1 MNFKRCTAVLLCVAM
16 LTSGGIFST
25 SVSAAGVENGVSATQ
40 SASNVII
47 DETGSIIK
55 VTGDKDYFT
64 NGVLD
69 SKGYLKSYT
78 NEMLTN
84 IRFKTSFSSKYGK
97 ISSKSV
103 MLYDSR
109 GGKQT
114 LKKDSNGY
122 YTADTTRPCRWYKI
136 VVQYKTIERK
146 IYKRTIKIDN
156 SKILIDGLKTEEN
169 RYINYDETSVYRV
182 FNNYIIPSGS
192 VTDINNSWLVNLL
205 KQYEITTY
213 SDFVKNGT
221 NANWKSFYEQSD
233 NGVYTWKTGEY
244 ALRQVKTGSDGK
256 KLEIIWAHRV
266 RVKPVTKEIDM
277 KNVFKQICEDEDDFY
292 SINIDDYKDILYDND
307 NYKCDLTYTNIFNVW
322 DLLYVQPYELDGKI
336 EYSEI
341 NSILDN
347 SESYDIMRM
356 VSVMDLSMLNC
367 SLFDLD
373 EDIDCKVYYS
383 LGEVN
388 DGDEIKWKQFKP
400 VSSEYGENMTLGEYV
415 YTRMNNTKINYR
427 KLREKYSAIADEY
440 SNKNGQDW
448 YGYANQIAQWYC
460 DARANIDY
468 EDSSEKNEGFY
479 KYNRYISK
487 DKNILKYLDAIYE
500 EFKKICDAGEVSD
513 DWYTSYNEAVKKSGV
528 KLKSLGNYLSNVH
541 NKYAALAKKY
551 EKLYD
556 EAGNKAICSIKVK
569 YKDIKGNTR
578 SFTVK
583 NVIVADFE

>member
-1 MNFKRCTAVLLCVAM
+1 MAALLCAAM
-16 LTSGGIFST
+16 LVSGGIFST
-25 SVSAAGVENGVSATQ
+25 AVSAAGVENGVSATQ

-47 DETGSIIK
+47 DETGSIVK
-55 VTGDKDYFT
+55 VIGDKDYFT

-97 ISSKSV
+97 TSSKSV
-103 MLYDSR
+103 ILYDSR

-114 LKKDSNGY
+114 LKKDSEGY
-122 YTADTTRPCRWYKI
+122 YTADTTRPCNWYKI
-136 VVQYKTIERK
+136 VVQYKTTEGK
-146 IYKRTIKIDN
+146 IYKCTIKIDN
-156 SKILIDGLKTEEN
+156 SKLLIDGLKTEDN
-169 RYINYDETSVYRV
+169 CYINYDETSVYRV

-192 VTDINNSWLVNLL
+192 VTDINNSWSANLL

-244 ALRQVKTGSDGK
+244 ALRQVKTDSTTGK
-256 KLEIIWAHRV
+256 KLEIIWAYRI

-277 KNVFKQICEDEDDFY
+277 KNVYNQLYKDGEDFY
-292 SINIDDYKDILYDND
+292 SVNVDDYKDMLRGA
-307 NYKCDLTYTNIFNVW
+307 NYKCDLTYTNIFNIW
-322 DLLYVQPYELDGKI
+322 DLLYVQPYEFNGKI

-341 NSILDN
+341 DSVLDN
-347 SESYDIMRM
+347 IESYDIMRM
-356 VSVMDLSMLNC
+356 LSVMDVPMLDY
-367 SLFDLD
+367 SLFDFSD
-373 EDIDCKVYYS
+373 NIACKVYYS

-415 YTRMNNTKINYR
+415 YD
-427 KLREKYSAIADEY
+427 KYESKVNKYNELADKYDVKADEF
-440 SNKNGQDW
+440 NLGVDDL
-448 YGYANQIAQWYC
+448 I
-460 DARANIDY
+460 
-468 EDSSEKNEGFY
+468 
-479 KYNRYISK
+479 NRYIRYAEDRRVSNVQNNYFEEILPSVYSSKAKEYLDKIYNKYLAIAKAHK
-487 DKNILKYLDAIYE
+487 DKGE
-500 EFKKICDAGEVSD
+500 EVSFED
-513 DWYTSYNEAVKKSGV
+513 LVAETKAVMPKTIAKLDNYIKSKCDYYDGLV
-528 KLKSLGNYLSNVH
+528 E
-541 NKYAALAKKY
+541 KYKTLAEDAKP
-551 EKLYD
+551 
-556 EAGNKAICSIKVK
+556 ICSIKLK

-583 NVIVADFE
+583 NVPVCGAIDY